1 MELKFIGGSNT
12 LKLSA
17 RARTFITFAA
27 KDAATLIN
35 SFKGELF
42 EDYPDND
49 DFDTR
54 LHIAFPFDR
63 YANVGL
69 HIELIAEFKPVDASR
84 EFDKSVR
91 FFRLNKRNSHAFEK
105 PFTVFFDTYG
115 RAYAL
120 DRCLS
125 IREHDDLYC
134 RCSESQCVR
143 TDAYTLV
150 LYLIEDQDGV
160 VIV

>member
-1 MELKFIGGSNT
+1 MEFKFIGGSNA

-17 RARTFITFAA
+17 RARNFIAFAS

-35 SFKGELF
+35 SFMGELF
-42 EDYPDND
+42 KDYPDNN
-49 DFDTR
+49 DFETQ
-54 LHIAFPFDR
+54 LYIARPLDK
-63 YANVGL
+63 YANIGL

-91 FFRLNKRNSHAFEK
+91 FFRLDKRNSHAFEK
-105 PFTVFFDTYG
+105 PFTAFFDTYS
-115 RAYAL
+115 RVYAL

-134 RCSESQCVR
+134 RCSEVQCIR
-143 TDAYTLV
+143 TNAYTLV